1 MNLVANVNP
10 RAAVHLPNSVKNM
23 GVVPPQQHRDV
34 MAKAKVSMYNII
46 YIYVYIIYYIY
57 MVYYII

>member
-34 MAKAKVSMYNII
+34 MAKAKVSMYNLV
-46 YIYVYIIYYIY
+46 YIYVFIISLYAN
-57 MVYYII
+57 